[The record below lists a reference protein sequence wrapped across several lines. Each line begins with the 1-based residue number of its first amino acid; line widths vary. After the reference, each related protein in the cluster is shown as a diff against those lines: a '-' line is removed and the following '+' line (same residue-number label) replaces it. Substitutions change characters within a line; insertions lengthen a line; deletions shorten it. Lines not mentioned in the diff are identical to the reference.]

1 MKPVKN
7 RGIVELNPSSTE
19 VEVKKLFDSWAEN
32 YEVVSKEITAK
43 TAREETLVISG
54 AGRAF
59 LRLHEDLRR
68 VGERFAG
75 G

>member
-32 YEVVSKEITAK
+32 YEMVSKEITAK
-43 TAREETLVISG
+43 SACEETLVISG

-59 LRLHEDLRR
+59 LRPHEDLRR
-68 VGERFAG
+68 VGERVAG

>member
-43 TAREETLVISG
+43 TACEETLVISS

>member
-43 TAREETLVISG
+43 TACEETLVISG

>member
-32 YEVVSKEITAK
+32 YEMVSKEITAK
-43 TAREETLVISG
+43 SACEETLVISG

-59 LRLHEDLRR
+59 LRPHEDLRR
-68 VGERFAG
+68 GGERVAG

>member
-19 VEVKKLFDSWAEN
+19 VGVKKLFDSWAEN

-43 TAREETLVISG
+43 TACEETLVISG

>member
-32 YEVVSKEITAK
+32 Y
-43 TAREETLVISG
+43 
-54 AGRAF
+54 
-59 LRLHEDLRR
+59 
-68 VGERFAG
+68 
-75 G
+75 